1 MTADG
6 VGYVDWFGIRA
17 LGSISVKRPKQ
28 ATIGGDCDEHQSSEY
43 SSDGP
48 QMPESVMIAG
58 RGGEQRSCKDN
69 KVGIGDPP
77 MAHHSTSIKNET
89 DYHVEREDCRD

>member
-1 MTADG
+1 
-6 VGYVDWFGIRA
+6 
-17 LGSISVKRPKQ
+17 
-28 ATIGGDCDEHQSSEY
+28 
-43 SSDGP
+43 
-48 QMPESVMIAG
+48 MPESVMIAG